1 MQVVITKDVLT
12 VYGVLR
18 VGDVMRISD
27 DEAKMLIDLGVA
39 DVVTAAATST
49 STRRKRNVSRYDNRR
64 KCGNP

>member
-18 VGDVMRISD
+18 VGDVMRISA

-39 DVVTAAATST
+39 DVVTAVATST

>member
-18 VGDVMRISD
+18 VGDVMRISA
-27 DEAKMLIDLGVA
+27 DEAKVLIDLGVA

>member
-1 MQVVITKDVLT
+1 MQVVITRDVLT

-18 VGDVMRISD
+18 VGDVMRISA

>member
-18 VGDVMRISD
+18 VGDVMRISA

>member
-18 VGDVMRISD
+18 VGDVMRISA

-39 DVVTAAATST
+39 DVVTAAVTST